1 MKLGTGSGAITVDAV
16 DGGIAATTGAG
27 AVVATMVGD
36 PARGDRGV
44 EIRSGSGAVVLTLP
58 DGIDATFDIEATYQ
72 GTDNNGRT
80 GSPVRIT
87 SDFPLQQ
94 TQYAN
99 PDGTGYRVR
108 ATGRVGNGRNRV
120 YIRTVGDVRIQRASG
135 RASAQAVSH
144 TTAAPGSACPTNKCA
159 GQGSSRQ
166 DASVGFAFAT
176 GDDTGERRRAV
187 KALARNAPPQAALAA
202 LTRFAWE
209 DHEAEVQREAVERLV
224 DLPND
229 LGMKELIRV
238 AQRHSGEEARRGAVQ
253 GLGVKACDDAIA
265 TLLAVIERD
274 RDTAVQREAVAALS
288 ATYAQRRDRQDEIL
302 GMLQRIA
309 RSHPSA
315 AVRARASKELQ
326 GLAWSDSP
334 PHSS

>member
-1 MKLGTGSGAITVDAV
+1 M
-16 DGGIAATTGAG
+16 
-27 AVVATMVGD
+27 
-36 PARGDRGV
+36 
-44 EIRSGSGAVVLTLP
+44 
-58 DGIDATFDIEATYQ
+58 
-72 GTDNNGRT
+72 
-80 GSPVRIT
+80 
-87 SDFPLQQ
+87 
-94 TQYAN
+94 
-99 PDGTGYRVR
+99 
-108 ATGRVGNGRNRV
+108 
-120 YIRTVGDVRIQRASG
+120 
-135 RASAQAVSH
+135 
-144 TTAAPGSACPTNKCA
+144 
-159 GQGSSRQ
+159 
-166 DASVGFAFAT
+166 
-176 GDDTGERRRAV
+176 

-288 ATYAQRRDRQDEIL
+288 ATYAQRRDRQDEIR